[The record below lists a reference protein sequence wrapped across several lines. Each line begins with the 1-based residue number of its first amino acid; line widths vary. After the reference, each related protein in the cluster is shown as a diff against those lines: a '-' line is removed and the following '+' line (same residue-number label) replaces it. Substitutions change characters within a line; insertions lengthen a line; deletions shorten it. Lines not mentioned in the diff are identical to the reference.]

1 MFDLDESWVVDRC
14 TPRVDLLAELRHFLI
29 ENPCPDVIRPVA
41 AWDRLYML
49 LPMATLLSEGFPSDC
64 LRLLLIDKLE
74 RRAHAGEVLTR
85 TRSLA
90 DKVVTTREPRDL
102 RALKCGAYASST
114 PLTS

>member
-1 MFDLDESWVVDRC
+1 MFDLDESWVVDRY
-14 TPRVDLLAELRHFLI
+14 TPRDLLAELRRFLL

-41 AWDRLYML
+41 AWDRFYKL
-49 LPMATLLSEGFPSDC
+49 LPMATLLSEGFPLDC

-90 DKVVTTREPRDL
+90 DEVLTTRESRGLHED
-102 RALKCGAYASST
+102 ADEVE
-114 PLTS
+114 